1 MRKTFGKG
9 KYIFLVRRKT
19 EKENEKKYFERENIL
34 FAEEKENGE

>member
-1 MRKTFGKG
+1 MEKENIF
-9 KYIFLVRRKT
+9 FLVRRKT